1 VSRKLQLLLF
11 LCGSAVFGYLVVRIG
26 PGQLLTDAAH
36 TGWMFAPIFLLYGV
50 VYLLNAAA
58 WQLIMAAEPHP
69 PPFWRTCA
77 ITVSG
82 FSLNFLTPM
91 VNVGGEPFKIA
102 AIAPWLG
109 LRRAAGTVVIY
120 QMVHTFGLLLSFL
133 TAVVLGAVLLPPT
146 PVVRT
151 SLAAAFVALLALAL
165 LLLTGHQ
172 RGVLERALDV
182 LQRLPLV
189 DRLTRRLEPKRA
201 TLALMDAQIT
211 EFYHRDPRRFVRV
224 LALEYL
230 SRCLFMV
237 EYLLIPLSVG
247 LHIGYARAY
256 AIGGLSQLVQNVL
269 FFVPFELGAKEGSLY
284 LLFQLLGL
292 DPALGVYTAI
302 VSRLR
307 DVAWIGLGVGLVW
320 LAGRRAAAPNVAAP

>member
-1 VSRKLQLLLF
+1 MSRKLQLLLF
-11 LCGSAVFGYLVVRIG
+11 LCGSAVFGYLVLRIG
-26 PGQLLTDAAH
+26 PGQLLADAAH
-36 TGWMFAPIFLLYGV
+36 TGWMFVPIFLLYGV
-50 VYLLNAAA
+50 VYLLNAGA
-58 WQLIMAAEPHP
+58 WQLIMAGEPAH

-102 AIAPWLG
+102 AVAPWLG
-109 LRRAAGTVVIY
+109 IRRAAGTVVIY
-120 QMVHTFGLLLSFL
+120 QMLHTFGMLLSFL
-133 TAVVLGAVLLPPT
+133 TAVLLGALLLPPT
-146 PVVRT
+146 PAVRA
-151 SLAAAFVALLALAL
+151 SLAAAFAVLLALAL

-172 RGVLERALDV
+172 RGMLERSLNV
-182 LQRLPLV
+182 LHRLPLL
-189 DRLTRRLEPKRA
+189 DRLARRLEPKRA
-201 TLALMDAQIT
+201 TLALMDEQIT
-211 EFYHRDPRRFVRV
+211 EFYHRDPRRFLQV

-247 LHIGYARAY
+247 LHIGYGRAY
-256 AIGGLSQLVQNVL
+256 VIGGLSHVIQNVL

-284 LLFQLLGL
+284 FLFQLLGL

-307 DVAWIGLGVGLVW
+307 DVAWIGLGVALVW
-320 LAGRRAAAPNVAAP
+320 LAGRRAAAETVPAP